1 MTLAQAVEC
10 SHYTQWGRGEG
21 RQSLVA
27 APAIWAKGRERN
39 STCGIRKSAGKGR
52 GHQTEWGGES
62 TSRSVLTRPSHPL
75 AMIPQDAT
83 SAHRSGHWQVKDA
96 LEPTLEHRAV
106 TRLLSPQ
113 LLFSELHSGAQ
124 APLLV
129 CLKCLLPIS
138 APFLIKISASEAT
151 AVVPGAAPGAG

>member
-1 MTLAQAVEC
+1 M
-10 SHYTQWGRGEG
+10 
-21 RQSLVA
+21 
-27 APAIWAKGRERN
+27 
-39 STCGIRKSAGKGR
+39 
-52 GHQTEWGGES
+52 
-62 TSRSVLTRPSHPL
+62 SRSVFTRPSHSL

-83 SAHRSGHWQVKDA
+83 SAYRSGHWKIKDA

-138 APFLIKISASEAT
+138 ASFKKNISASEAT
-151 AVVPGAAPGAG
+151 AVVLGAVPGAG

>member
-1 MTLAQAVEC
+1 MGSGNLQ
-10 SHYTQWGRGEG
+10 
-21 RQSLVA
+21 
-27 APAIWAKGRERN
+27 
-39 STCGIRKSAGKGR
+39 GKGR

-138 APFLIKISASEAT
+138 APFLQKISASEAT